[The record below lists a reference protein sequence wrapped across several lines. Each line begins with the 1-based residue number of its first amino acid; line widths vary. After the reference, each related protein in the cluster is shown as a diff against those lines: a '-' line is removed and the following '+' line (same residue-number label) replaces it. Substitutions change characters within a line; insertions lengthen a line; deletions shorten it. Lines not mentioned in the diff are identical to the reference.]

1 MDAISNRNLKARV
14 GALAV
19 SLVMA
24 TAIAT
29 PVLAFA
35 DGTTSTKSTEVTIQS
50 VTPGLGPDGN
60 LSFSAPT
67 EIPFVAKA
75 DGTMLA
81 PSAKTLKIQNLSVF
95 PIHVVNM
102 AVTAE
107 SPFKLV
113 KDVKEG
119 TDANVFQFTVN
130 GLQADA
136 FADTST
142 NTAWN
147 MGYAGSAN
155 DKISL
160 DITDAKIARV
170 TSDIST
176 PQKAATITWTVASGA
191 AQQQIAAS
199 HASRAGNNGNMACC
213 RGLIRGSFCGG
224 MVPRLPLCA
233 RIR

>member
-1 MDAISNRNLKARV
+1 MDAISNRSLKARV

-29 PVLAFA
+29 PALAFA
-35 DGTTSTKSTEVTIQS
+35 DGTTSTKSTEVTIQY
-50 VTPGLGPDGN
+50 VTPEPGGDN
-60 LSFSAPT
+60 LSFSVPT
-67 EIPFVAKA
+67 QIPFVAKA

-81 PSAKTLKIQNLSVF
+81 PSSDTLQIQNKSVF

-102 AVTAE
+102 AVTE
-107 SPFKLV
+107 QSPFKLV
-113 KDVKEG
+113 ADVTVG
-119 TDANVFQFTVN
+119 TTANAFQFTVN
-130 GLQADA
+130 GLQAA
-136 FADTST
+136 ASVDTSV
-142 NTAWN
+142 NAAWN
-147 MGYAGSAN
+147 MGYANSAN

-191 AQQQIAAS
+191 AQ
-199 HASRAGNNGNMACC
+199 
-213 RGLIRGSFCGG
+213 
-224 MVPRLPLCA
+224 
-233 RIR
+233 

>member
-1 MDAISNRNLKARV
+1 MDAISNRSLKARV

-29 PVLAFA
+29 PALAFA
-35 DGTTSTKSTEVTIQS
+35 DGTTSQSTEVTIQS
-50 VTPGLGPDGN
+50 VTPGPGPDGN
-60 LSFSAPT
+60 LSFKVPT
-67 EIPFVAKA
+67 QIPFVAKA

-81 PSAKTLKIQNLSVF
+81 PSADTLQIQNKSVF

-102 AVTAE
+102 AVTDQ

-113 KDVKEG
+113 ADVTVG
-119 TDANVFQFTVN
+119 TTANAFQFTVN
-130 GLQADA
+130 GLQAA
-136 FADTST
+136 ASVDTSV
-142 NTAWN
+142 NAAWN
-147 MGYAGSAN
+147 MGYANSAN

-160 DITDAKIARV
+160 DITNAKIARV

-191 AQQQIAAS
+191 AQ
-199 HASRAGNNGNMACC
+199 
-213 RGLIRGSFCGG
+213 
-224 MVPRLPLCA
+224 
-233 RIR
+233 

>member
-35 DGTTSTKSTEVTIQS
+35 DGTTSQSTEVTIQS
-50 VTPGLGPDGN
+50 VTPGPGPDGN
-60 LSFSAPT
+60 LSFKVPT
-67 EIPFVAKA
+67 RIPFVAKA

-81 PSAKTLKIQNLSVF
+81 PSADTLKIQNLSVF

-102 AVTAE
+102 AVTE
-107 SPFKLV
+107 QPPFKLV
-113 KDVKEG
+113 PDVEKS

-130 GLQADA
+130 GLQAA
-136 FADTST
+136 ASVDTSI

-155 DKISL
+155 NTISL
-160 DITDAKIARV
+160 NITDAKIARV
-170 TSDIST
+170 TTDITT
-176 PQKAATITWTVASGA
+176 PQQAATITWTVASGA
-191 AQQQIAAS
+191 AHAAQ
-199 HASRAGNNGNMACC
+199 
-213 RGLIRGSFCGG
+213 
-224 MVPRLPLCA
+224 
-233 RIR
+233 

>member
-29 PVLAFA
+29 PALAFA
-35 DGTTSTKSTEVTIQS
+35 DGTTSQSTEVTIQY
-50 VTPGLGPDGN
+50 VTPEPGGDN
-60 LSFSAPT
+60 LSFSVPT
-67 EIPFVAKA
+67 QIPFVAKA
-75 DGTMLA
+75 DGTMLVA
-81 PSAKTLKIQNLSVF
+81 SVDDLKIQNLSVF
-95 PIHVVNM
+95 PIHVENM

-113 KDVKEG
+113 ANVEEG

-136 FADTST
+136 FVDTSA
-142 NTAWN
+142 NAAWN
-147 MGYAGSAN
+147 MGYANSAN

-170 TSDIST
+170 TTDIT
-176 PQKAATITWTVASGA
+176 RPQKAATITWTVASGA
-191 AQQQIAAS
+191 AQ
-199 HASRAGNNGNMACC
+199 
-213 RGLIRGSFCGG
+213 
-224 MVPRLPLCA
+224 
-233 RIR
+233 

>member
-1 MDAISNRNLKARV
+1 MDAISSRNLKARV

-29 PVLAFA
+29 PALAFA
-35 DGTTSTKSTEVTIQS
+35 DGTTSQSTEVTIQS
-50 VTPGLGPDGN
+50 VTPGPGPDGN
-60 LSFSAPT
+60 LSFKVPT
-67 EIPFVAKA
+67 RIPFVAKA

-81 PSAKTLKIQNLSVF
+81 PSADTLQIQNKSVF

-102 AVTAE
+102 AVTE
-107 SPFKLV
+107 QSPFKLV
-113 KDVKEG
+113 ADVTVG
-119 TDANVFQFTVN
+119 TTANAFQFTVN
-130 GLQADA
+130 GLQAAA
-136 FADTST
+136 FVDTSA
-142 NTAWN
+142 NAAWN
-147 MGYAGSAN
+147 MGYANSAN

-191 AQQQIAAS
+191 AQ
-199 HASRAGNNGNMACC
+199 
-213 RGLIRGSFCGG
+213 
-224 MVPRLPLCA
+224 
-233 RIR
+233 